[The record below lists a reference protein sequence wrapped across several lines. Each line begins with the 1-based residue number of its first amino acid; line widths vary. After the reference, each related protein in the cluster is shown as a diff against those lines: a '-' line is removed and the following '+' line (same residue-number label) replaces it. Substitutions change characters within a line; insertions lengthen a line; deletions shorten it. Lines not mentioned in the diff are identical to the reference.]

1 MPVSDARMGTV
12 LPPEHA
18 GAVCLTLSDKKTVV
32 IVSHVDTSVC
42 GLLTADEFS
51 GYGRALVFD
60 SENPEGICLA

>member
-1 MPVSDARMGTV
+1 MP
-12 LPPEHA
+12 
-18 GAVCLTLSDKKTVV
+18 SDKKTVV
-32 IVSHVDTSVC
+32 IVSHVDSSVC